1 MQRQIAPAALLRQ
14 RCLHRPAKRLVA
26 VASQT
31 LGEFAQAVEQLRRKR
46 SVPAASPWI
55 DKISALLLHIVAQDA
70 PHTGVKGIIQTDD
83 GYPLQPLTQLQRH

>member
-1 MQRQIAPAALLRQ
+1 MQRQIAPAALLCQ

-31 LGEFAQAVEQLRRKR
+31 LGEFAQAVEQPRRKQVGPCR
-46 SVPAASPWI
+46 LSMDR

-70 PHTGVKGIIQTDD
+70 LHTGVKGILQTDD
-83 GYPLQPLTQLQRH
+83 GYPLQPLT